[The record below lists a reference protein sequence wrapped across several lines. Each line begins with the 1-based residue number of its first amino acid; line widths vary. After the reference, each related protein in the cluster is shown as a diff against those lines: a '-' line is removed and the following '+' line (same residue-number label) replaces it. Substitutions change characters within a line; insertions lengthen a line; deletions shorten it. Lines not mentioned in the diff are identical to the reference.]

1 MEKYP
6 FQIKFYLHLSKKIL
20 AHLFDIFNFI
30 SKLSLYKL
38 YNALLIYSTFYI
50 SQFLKKPI
58 LWGLPFTLSFEP
70 TTTCNLSCP
79 ECPSGLKN
87 FTRKIGDSEWEKY
100 QKWINEV
107 HSHLIYLYLY
117 FQGEPFMN
125 KDFCKMIKAAH
136 DKNIYTVTS
145 TNGHFL
151 TTRVAEEVVA
161 SGLDRLIISI
171 DGSTQE
177 VYEQYRKGGKLDKV
191 LQGTQNMIDA
201 KRKLNSKKPFIIF
214 QMLVVAPNEHQ
225 IEEVKAI
232 GKKMGVDKVI
242 LKTAQIYDFERGNE
256 LIPKQDKYSRYKKR
270 ADGSY
275 IIKNEMKN
283 QCWKL
288 WHSAVSTFDGQIL
301 PCCFDKDAQYTMGKW
316 DDAHFHSIWKSK
328 NYDDFRQKLLLSRS
342 QIDIC
347 KNCSE
352 GTKVWESI

>member
-1 MEKYP
+1 MV
-6 FQIKFYLHLSKKIL
+6 YLY
-20 AHLFDIFNFI
+20 DIFNFI
-30 SKLSLYKL
+30 NKLSAYKL
-38 YNALLIYSTFYI
+38 YNAFCIYLTFYL
-50 SQFLKKPI
+50 SRFLKKPI
-58 LWGLPFTLSFEP
+58 VWGLPFTLSFEP

-107 HSHLIYLYLY
+107 HTHLIYLYLY

-125 KDFCKMIKAAH
+125 KDFCKMIKEAH
-136 DKNIYTVTS
+136 EKNIYTVTS

-177 VYEQYRKGGKLDKV
+177 VYEQYRKGGKLEKV

-201 KRKLNSKKPFIIF
+201 KRKLNSKKPYIIF

-242 LKTAQIYDFERGNE
+242 LKTAQIYDFEQGNE
-256 LIPKQDKYSRYKKR
+256 LIPKQDTYSRYKKR

-275 IIKNEMKN
+275 TIKNEMKN

-301 PCCFDKDAQYTMGKW
+301 PCCFDKDAMHQLGNLKRQSFRET
-316 DDAHFHSIWKSK
+316 WKNSNYHQFRTELLNSRK
-328 NYDDFRQKLLLSRS
+328 N
-342 QIDIC
+342 IDIC
-347 KNCSE
+347 SNCSE
-352 GTKVWESI
+352 GLSVWED